1 MKENDSYLVEIVEN
15 LRVIDPLK
23 IVVFGS
29 RAKGTFTEES
39 DIDLVVV
46 LNSQEIA
53 QNFNEKMEKKMLVRD
68 CIREINKKVP
78 IDLIV
83 FTKAEFDILKKGK
96 VSFVNEINKSGKVIY
111 EKTDKK
117 LA

>member
-1 MKENDSYLVEIVEN
+1 MKEKDIYLVEIVEK

-53 QNFNEKMEKKMLVRD
+53 QNFNAKMEKK
-68 CIREINKKVP
+68 C
-78 IDLIV
+78 
-83 FTKAEFDILKKGK
+83 
-96 VSFVNEINKSGKVIY
+96 SFVTASGK
-111 EKTDKK
+111 
-117 LA
+117 